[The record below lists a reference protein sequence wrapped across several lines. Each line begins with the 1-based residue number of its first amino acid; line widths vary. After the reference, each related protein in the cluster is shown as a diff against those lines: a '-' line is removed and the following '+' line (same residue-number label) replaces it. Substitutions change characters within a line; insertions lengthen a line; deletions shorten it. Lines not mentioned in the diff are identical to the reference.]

1 MKAPLKEIIIGTILV
16 LITSF
21 VTFGV
26 SSYSDNREVLN
37 NDHEKIIVIEKDI
50 EFIKDKLDEI
60 SGQTGKIDG
69 VTEQLVWITDRL
81 MEDVKDLEGEQW
93 KKSLC

>member
-1 MKAPLKEIIIGTILV
+1 MKAPIKEIIIGTILV

-26 SSYSDNREVLN
+26 SSYTDKANSLN
-37 NDHEKIIVIEKDI
+37 SDHEKLIVVEKDI
-50 EFIKDKLDEI
+50 EFIKVKLDEI

-81 MEDVKDLEGEQW
+81 MEDVKDLEED
-93 KKSLC
+93 K